1 MEYLRINHSIMFL
14 PLLHAFK
21 WKNLCYMNSILQD
34 RLDAIKE
41 LYKRYK
47 VRSLYSF
54 GSVNTPRFTEHS
66 DIDLLIEFD
75 PSISLEEYADNCF
88 SLRARL
94 VKLFKDRLGD
104 QSFLIQ
110 SLFHRRY
117 RTRQAIT
124 LWGIVVFRNISVIS
138 SNPFYPLRNI
148 WVRKGIL

>member
-14 PLLHAFK
+14 PLLDTFK

-94 VKLFKDRLGD
+94 VKLFKRKIDLVTNR
-104 QSFLIQ
+104 
-110 SLFHRRY
+110 SL
-117 RTRQAIT
+117 
-124 LWGIVVFRNISVIS
+124 
-138 SNPFYPLRNI
+138 SNPYFIADIEQGKQLLYGAL
-148 WVRKGIL
+148 